1 MEGLKMLIGLS
12 GKNDS
17 FVMVNNVRGIPKTI
31 EPLVNNIL
39 IEGPVGS
46 GKTSLCIEPTI
57 LNTDKSLLYVGA
69 YADELYSNTKEFLNN
84 EGTDSV
90 LLDFTQDSFHINI
103 IDLMEMYIS
112 VNPCANS
119 TCLINE
125 FADIFIRHYNG
136 CLENDDAVYV
146 KDAFLEYLDNVFKIL
161 YFSGNKKEASQALAS
176 ILDKIPNDSLRSCLQ
191 KDLGLLMSKNH
202 SEVEFSKNMFL
213 NKKFA
218 IFIKPPVFINS
229 DNDKFA
235 KLMSELTFVTMVYI
249 SKTLD
254 KTGILYILDECQ
266 DLGYF
271 SKELLRYKSLD
282 CSIYTF
288 QDFNNQAAGLRLRE
302 QINLDS
308 FFQVNVEY
316 LSDRSGVIVE
326 YDLSGASLEKTGDV
340 T

>member
-1 MEGLKMLIGLS
+1 MLIGLN

-17 FVMVNNVRGIPKTI
+17 FVMVNNTRGIPKAI

-39 IEGPVGS
+39 VDGFVGS

-57 LNTDKSLLYVGA
+57 LNTDKSLLYVGV
-69 YADELYSNTKEFLNN
+69 YADELYYGTEKCLNN
-84 EGTDSV
+84 KGIDSV
-90 LLDFTQDSFHINI
+90 LLDFAQGDFHINV
-103 IDLMEMYIS
+103 IDLMEIY
-112 VNPCANS
+112 VGVDPCSNGD
-119 TCLINE
+119 CLIGE
-125 FADIFIRHYNG
+125 FADIFIKHY
-136 CLENDDAVYV
+136 ESYIKSDDRTYI
-146 KDAFLEYLDNVFKIL
+146 KGLFLKYLDNVFKIL

-191 KDLGLLMSKNH
+191 RDLGLLMSKNH

-254 KTGILYILDECQ
+254 KTGMLYILDECQ

-316 LSDRSGVIVE
+316 PSDRSGVIVE
-326 YDLSGASLEKTGDV
+326 YDLSGADLEKTGDV